1 MAHYALITRGEDKGV
16 WKACALLIAGSPQA
30 AARQARALR
39 LAGGLAFVPS
49 PSRFRIR
56 RASRS
61 EVSLLLAFFRG
72 MGMPWEEMA
81 SQADIDSGFA
91 RRERLLR
98 AFFLGLYLDPEGL
111 RRKYGV
117 LPAPLGA
124 PGAPPSGGSGG
135 EEQSGG
141 GLVLGKDPLETLT
154 ETDVL
159 AQPVTLSE
167 DESPYAPGVAD
178 VLGEGEDAP
187 LGSDNQENALDAIL
201 QSAEA
206 NDGGHGREQSFD
218 LDIL

>member
-56 RASRS
+56 RASRG

-111 RRKYGV
+111 RRKYGMLSAPFGV
-117 LPAPLGA
+117 PASPAP
-124 PGAPPSGGSGG
+124 GGSGG

-141 GLVLGKDPLETLT
+141 GLILGNDTMEASPEA
-154 ETDVL
+154 DVL
-159 AQPVTLSE
+159 APPAVLSE
-167 DESPYAPGVAD
+167 DDAPYAPGGVD
-178 VLGEGEDAP
+178 GLGEDEDAP